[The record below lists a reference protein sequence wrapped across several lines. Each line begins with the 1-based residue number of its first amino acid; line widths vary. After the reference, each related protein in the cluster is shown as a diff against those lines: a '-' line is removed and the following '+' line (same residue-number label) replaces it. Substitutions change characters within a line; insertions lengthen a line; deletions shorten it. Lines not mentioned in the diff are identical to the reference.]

1 MQKTIGLDLPR
12 ISLCGSLPTPLEHMP
27 RLSEELGGLALWIK
41 RDDLTGL
48 AFGGNKI
55 RNHEFI
61 FGEIL
66 AQGCDAVITTAGA
79 QSNMCRATAA
89 AAAKL
94 GLKCVLLLRGT
105 GDEARQGNLLLD
117 DLLGADVRFIPTKD
131 PYDPRVPVWLEE
143 VKQELEAAGRTPYIL
158 HLTGATATLATCA
171 YVDASQ
177 ELSQQFDEY
186 EIDPDYIY
194 VTTGSGITAAGLTL
208 GLKHLGRKTR
218 VVGVSSAAD
227 AQFLKGRIVGYAN
240 TAAEKLNITT
250 RVVAS
255 DFDVLDDYIGPG
267 YGQSYGEVNK
277 TIRRVAQT
285 EAVLLDPV
293 YTGKCF
299 TGLLDQFAIGN
310 LSCNQTVI
318 FLHSGGGPNLFVA
331 PEPVGDLIVYNKGI
345 GGQNS
350 QKGRARFAEDVL
362 SVKPHYVFIYFGL
375 NDTLNEPAFLS
386 EEKYIEN
393 LSWMIDQARESG
405 ITPVLC
411 TIHPVGEKALLT
423 RHDKASYGTEGPNG
437 KIDRY
442 NRALHRLANE
452 QNVKV
457 ADFARWVASDE
468 RQWVS
473 DDGVHLTPAGHKA
486 LATCFMNV
494 VADALVDHN
503 KVVCFGDS
511 VTQGAGVNG
520 SGTTQGETYPAYLSR
535 LI

>member
-1 MQKTIGLDLPR
+1 MLHSKGDSPAEICADLPR
-12 ISLCGSLPTPLEHMP
+12 VSLCGSLPTPLEKLS
-27 RLSEELGGLALWIK
+27 RLSAECDGPELWIK

-66 AQGCDAVITTAGA
+66 AQGCDAVITTAGV

-105 GDEARQGNLLLD
+105 GDEPQLGNLLLD

-131 PYDPRVPVWLEE
+131 PYDPRVPVWLDE
-143 VKQELEAAGRTPYIL
+143 VKQELEAVGRKPYVL

-171 YVDASQ
+171 YIDASQ
-177 ELSQQFDEY
+177 ELVRQFDEMG
-186 EIDPDYIY
+186 IGPDWVF

-227 AQFLKGRIVGYAN
+227 AAFLKSRIVGYAN
-240 TAAEKLNITT
+240 AAAEKLNLAA

-267 YGQSYGEVNK
+267 YGQSYPKVHK

-299 TGLLDQFAIGN
+299 TGLLDQIEKGY
-310 LSCNQTVI
+310 LLREETVV
-318 FLHSGGGPNLFVA
+318 FLHSGGGPNLFA
-331 PEPVGDLIVYNKGI
+331 QASMLSQVGD
-345 GGQNS
+345 
-350 QKGRARFAEDVL
+350 
-362 SVKPHYVFIYFGL
+362 
-375 NDTLNEPAFLS
+375 
-386 EEKYIEN
+386 
-393 LSWMIDQARESG
+393 
-405 ITPVLC
+405 
-411 TIHPVGEKALLT
+411 
-423 RHDKASYGTEGPNG
+423 
-437 KIDRY
+437 
-442 NRALHRLANE
+442 
-452 QNVKV
+452 
-457 ADFARWVASDE
+457 
-468 RQWVS
+468 VS
-473 DDGVHLTPAGHKA
+473 
-486 LATCFMNV
+486 
-494 VADALVDHN
+494 
-503 KVVCFGDS
+503 
-511 VTQGAGVNG
+511 
-520 SGTTQGETYPAYLSR
+520 
-535 LI
+535 